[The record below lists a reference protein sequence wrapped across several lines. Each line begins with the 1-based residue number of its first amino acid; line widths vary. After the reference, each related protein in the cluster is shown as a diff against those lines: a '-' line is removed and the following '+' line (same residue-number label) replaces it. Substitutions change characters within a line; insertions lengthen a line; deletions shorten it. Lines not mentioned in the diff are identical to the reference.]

1 MTLAVRGAIQ
11 VSANE
16 AAEIKSAGL
25 RLLETVLNKNSVGR
39 DQIISIIFSLT
50 VDLTRANPA
59 TAARAN
65 GYHDAPLFC
74 VQEAVVDGQIGRI
87 IRLLLTYRSG
97 SGRVPVPVYLEG
109 AQVLRPDLNDSFSS

>member
-16 AAEIKSAGL
+16 SDMIKSSGL
-25 RLLETVLNKNSVGR
+25 RLLEAVLSKNSVAR
-39 DQIISIIFSLT
+39 DEIISIVFSLT

-59 TAARAN
+59 TAVRAN

-87 IRLLLTYRSG
+87 IRLLLTYRSK
-97 SGRVPVPVYLEG
+97 SGRTPVPVYLEG
-109 AQVLRPDLNDSFSS
+109 AQMLRPDLNDSLSS